1 MKALADYL
9 RVLTAWLIVIVSLL
23 PLMLIITP
31 FIIAF
36 LFVDLIKWAFNTVLR
51 DQSRG

>member
-1 MKALADYL
+1 MKALVDYL
-9 RVLTAWLIVIVSLL
+9 RVATAWIIVLISLL

-36 LFVDLIKWAFNTVLR
+36 LFVDLIKWSFNTVLR
-51 DQSRG
+51 EQSRG